1 MVNKPILMKN
11 SIRLLPQEKPA
22 PRCSHI
28 PTGRALQWQPVNP
41 AGAPGE
47 PAVSVFVTQKAY
59 VRFCAHSSTDL
70 NNEVGGWLLGKYRV
84 DKKSGEQFIVIDTIL
99 PAQHTQQGS
108 AFLTFTQE
116 SQVALLNH
124 LHEYYSNKDLVGW
137 FHTHP
142 RMGVFLS
149 AYDTWLHDNFF
160 PELWQVALVI
170 EPFSKSG
177 GFFIRQ
183 MNNQLDPR
191 HYYGFYEVTNG
202 KNRGVVHWRNMTSHA
217 QACKKGVV
225 NE

>member
-1 MVNKPILMKN
+1 MKT
-11 SIRLLPQEKPA
+11 SIRLLPQEQPA

-28 PTGRALQWQPVNP
+28 PINRALQWQPNNLSDTI
-41 AGAPGE
+41 GE
-47 PAVSVFVTQKAY
+47 PAVSIFVTQKAY

-84 DKKSGEQFIVIDTIL
+84 DKMSGEQFIVIDTIL

-124 LHEYYSNKDLVGW
+124 MHENYANKDLVGW

-149 AYDTWLHDNFF
+149 AYDTWLHHNFF

-183 MNNQLDPR
+183 TNSLLDPR
-191 HYYGFYEVTNG
+191 QYYGFYELMNG
-202 KNRGVVHWRNMTSHA
+202 KNRSVVHWRNINSRAHVSI
-217 QACKKGVV
+217 KGAV

>member
-1 MVNKPILMKN
+1 MTN

-22 PRCSHI
+22 LRSSHI
-28 PTGRALQWQPVNP
+28 PTNRALQWQPSHP
-41 AGAPGE
+41 GGAYGE
-47 PAVSVFVTQKAY
+47 PAVSIFVTQKAFA
-59 VRFCAHSSTDL
+59 RFSAHSSTDL
-70 NNEVGGWLLGKYRV
+70 ANEVGGWLLGKCRV

-124 LHEYYSNKDLVGW
+124 LHENYANKDLVGW

-149 AYDTWLHDNFF
+149 SYDTWLHDNFF
-160 PELWQVALVI
+160 PEPWQVALVI

-183 MNNQLDPR
+183 MDGQLDPR
-191 HYYGFYEVTNG
+191 HYYGFFELTND
-202 KNRGVVHWRNMTSHA
+202 KNRSVVHWRNITSHA
-217 QACKKGVV
+217 NACIKGAV
-225 NE
+225 NG